1 MRVTFFIIQLQ
12 RNIHIVPEWITNEI
26 SSTKIRRA
34 LGRGE
39 SVRYLVQDAVLDYIE
54 AHRLYVR

>member
-1 MRVTFFIIQLQ
+1 M
-12 RNIHIVPEWITNEI
+12 NEI

-39 SVRYLVQDAVLDYIE
+39 SVRYLIQDPVLDYIE
-54 AHRLYVR
+54 ANKLYQPVP